1 MNNKNI
7 FLCKTNTFWRKYPN
21 QHGYISVFIVIL
33 LFITAGISG
42 LSSLFH
48 PWVLIISEAIKSINL
63 PYFLTSEKIL
73 KWEFKGLSTFFSH
86 KIIYSQEKKNY
97 NFKKKQYIKCLMPHG
112 IVPFSIW
119 CLWGE
124 ENEQDVFNREDNT
137 FVASHQLYE
146 FPFISHYANAC
157 NAVSSNYN
165 DMENSLIKKKSLIV
179 YPGGLREMFAC
190 SHKKEV
196 IVINKRRGLFYM
208 ALKNGI
214 SLLPIYTFGITKLYE
229 RSGVTVTLPFFFK
242 NDKDSLA
249 WYYGKC
255 YTPFPMKKKLIT
267 VVGSPIYVTKKDI
280 ITKNDIDKLRDKY
293 IIVVKNLYR
302 KWALKYDRSWRNR
315 ELIIE

>member
-1 MNNKNI
+1 MNT
-7 FLCKTNTFWRKYPN
+7 KTNTIWNKYPN
-21 QHGYISVFIVIL
+21 HYGYISVVIVIFLFIV
-33 LFITAGISG
+33 AGISG
-42 LSSLFH
+42 LAGLFH
-48 PWVLIISEAIKSINL
+48 PWVLIISEAIKAINL
-63 PYFLTSEKIL
+63 PSFLISEKLL
-73 KWEFKGLSTFFSH
+73 KWEFQGLSTFFSH
-86 KIIYSQEKKNY
+86 KIIYSQEKQNY
-97 NFKKKQYIKCLMPHG
+97 NFKEKQYIKCLMPHG

-124 ENEQDVFNREDNT
+124 ENEQDVFNRKDNT
-137 FVASHQLYE
+137 FVTSHQLYE

-157 NAVSSNYN
+157 NAVPSNYKN
-165 DMENSLIKKKSLIV
+165 MEDALNLKKSLIV

-214 SLLPIYTFGITKLYE
+214 SLLPIYTFGITTLYE

-249 WYYGKC
+249 WYYGKY
-255 YTPFPMKKKLIT
+255 YTPFPIKKNLIT
-267 VVGSPIYVTKKDI
+267 VVGSPIYVTKKDV
-280 ITKNDIDKLRDKY
+280 ITKNDINNLRNKY
-293 IIVVKNLYR
+293 IIIVKNLYQ
-302 KWALKYDRSWRNR
+302 KWALKYNSSWINR